1 MEKKITVVII
11 IMAVM
16 VLISADFNI
25 YQAADIYRMTW
36 MVKPEIPLNSHNP
49 LHD

>member
-1 MEKKITVVII
+1 MKNKIIVFIVLI
-11 IMAVM
+11 AVL
-16 VLISADFNI
+16 VLISAGFNI
-25 YQAADIYRMTW
+25 CQAADIYRMTW